1 VEGAGKETRKIH
13 LNTKFGWVN
22 MEKRDGFE
30 KLRADGKIILKL
42 ALRKKDEIWTRFVC
56 FRIEEPVV
64 GRCKRGNDPWSV
76 INYSEF
82 LD

>member
-1 VEGAGKETRKIH
+1 M
-13 LNTKFGWVN
+13 KFGWVN

-42 ALRKKDEIWTRFVC
+42 ALRKQDEELWTRFVC
-56 FRIEEPVV
+56 FRREEPVV
-64 GRCKRGNDPWSV
+64 GCCTQENDPWSV
-76 INYSEF
+76 IKYSEF